1 MEAFLIKV
9 LVEDGGMW
17 GVVAAI
23 SFFWALYVGKISRKR
38 QDSVIDEIQ
47 KQSKKI
53 RELEIVNAQ
62 RLEELNQC
70 AEERVEDLKVMLED
84 YHKTMSD
91 INTALD
97 HIKFIMD
104 NKL

>member
-70 AEERVEDLKVMLED
+70 AEERVADLKVMLED

>member
-1 MEAFLIKV
+1 MDAMLMKILI
-9 LVEDGGMW
+9 EDGGMW
-17 GVVAAI
+17 GVAAAI
-23 SFFWALYVGKISRKR
+23 SFFWALYVGKISRTR
-38 QDSVIDEIQ
+38 QDDVIKEIQ
-47 KQSKKI
+47 NQSKKI
-53 RELEIVNAQ
+53 RELEIVNAK
-62 RLEELNQC
+62 RLEELNDC
-70 AEERVEDLKVMLED
+70 AEERVSDLKTMLED

>member
-1 MEAFLIKV
+1 MDALLIKA

-17 GVVAAI
+17 GIVAAI
-23 SFFWALYVGKISRKR
+23 SFFWALYVGKIARKR
-38 QDSVIDEIQ
+38 QDDVIAEIQ
-47 KQSKKI
+47 EQSKKI
-53 RELEIVNAQ
+53 RELEIVNSQ

-70 AEERVEDLKVMLED
+70 AEERVSDLKVMLED

-91 INTALD
+91 INLALD

>member
-1 MEAFLIKV
+1 MAAYLIKA

-17 GVVAAI
+17 GIVAAI
-23 SFFWALYVGKISRKR
+23 SFFWALYVGKMARKR
-38 QDSVIDEIQ
+38 QDDVIDEIQ
-47 KQSKKI
+47 KQSKKV
-53 RELEIVNAQ
+53 RELEIINAQ

-70 AEERVEDLKVMLED
+70 ADERVSDLKVMLED

-97 HIKFIMD
+97 NIKFIMD